1 MKILIVGI
9 TKNLLKL
16 ASFFRIDKD
25 VDLEVNDGNSNC
37 RDCRISKEIQSFN
50 VIISAKKEKKLK
62 IGNNWNGREVDGN
75 N

>member
-1 MKILIVGI
+1 MGI

-37 RDCRISKEIQSFN
+37 TDCRISKEIQSFN
-50 VIISAKKEKKLK
+50 VIISAKKEKKVK
-62 IGNNWNGREVDGN
+62 IGNNWNGSEVDGN

>member
-1 MKILIVGI
+1 MGI

-62 IGNNWNGREVDGN
+62 IGNNWNGSEVDGN

>member
-1 MKILIVGI
+1 MGI
-9 TKNLLKL
+9 TKNFLKS

-62 IGNNWNGREVDGN
+62 IGNNWNGSEVDGN